1 MMMMMISM
9 ANNIVT
15 GPSDLL
21 IITYILLLY
30 DVLLWKGLSII
41 LELKLC
47 NQFSEYGSSTNI
59 NLPTLMI
66 KSKKAIDLKKCAQ
79 TWVNKRRKFSGLHV
93 T

>member
-1 MMMMMISM
+1 MMMMMMMISM

-30 DVLLWKGLSII
+30 DVLLWKGLSIR

-47 NQFSEYGSSTNI
+47 NQFSEYGSSRSVHKHGLI
-59 NLPTLMI
+59 NGENVQVYMLLEY
-66 KSKKAIDLKKCAQ
+66 
-79 TWVNKRRKFSGLHV
+79 
-93 T
+93 